1 VEGQVKRTLPP
12 LVYPKGRKGHLWY
25 YPHGARGKGYR
36 LHEKPNTPAFFAEM
50 AKAAMG
56 TLPEPTRTVKK
67 LVAHYQAS
75 DRWRELAANTR
86 RSYARHFAYF
96 VEVIGNVDPARLR
109 TVDVVRM
116 RDALR
121 DTPTDASRKVGA
133 MVTLLNYAR
142 LIGWVKENVALGV
155 PKLKGKRPPREPW
168 PPHMIDAYR
177 KEADG
182 LALLIFEM
190 CLGTGQRIGDVLAMT
205 WADVTPEGIRV
216 KQAKT
221 KTRMVIPPTARLA
234 AILDA
239 TPRLGLTIIAQPN
252 GRPCSYSYAHKLV
265 TEARKTIGAE
275 AWDIHALRYTAAS
288 EIAALGL
295 SDEVIEAV
303 TGHAPGGLVRLYA
316 REARQ
321 IARAKQAQEARGQ
334 NGGEK

>member
-1 VEGQVKRTLPP
+1 MKRTLPP

-36 LHEKPNTPAFFAEM
+36 LHAEPNTPAFFAEM

-56 TLPEPTRTVKK
+56 TLPEPARTIKK

-75 DRWRELAANTR
+75 DRWSELAANTR
-86 RSYARHFAYF
+86 KSYSRHFAYF
-96 VEVIGNVDPARLR
+96 VSVIGNVDPARLR

-121 DTPTDASRKVGA
+121 ETPTDASRKVGA

-142 LIGWVKENVALGV
+142 LIGWVKENVALGI
-155 PKLKGKRPPREPW
+155 PALKGRRPPREPW
-168 PPHMIDAYR
+168 PAEMIDAYR
-177 KEADG
+177 KDADG

-205 WADVTPEGIRV
+205 WADVAPEGIKV

-221 KTRMVIPPTARLA
+221 KTRLLIPPTARLA
-234 AILDA
+234 AILA
-239 TPRLGLTIIAQPN
+239 ETPRAGMTIVAQPN
-252 GRPCSYSYAHKLV
+252 GRRVSYSYAAKLV
-265 TEARKTIGAE
+265 SDVRKRIGAE
-275 AWDIHALRYTAAS
+275 RWDIHALRYTAAS

-321 IARAKQAQEARGQ
+321 IARARVAQDARGQ
-334 NGGEK
+334 KRSEP